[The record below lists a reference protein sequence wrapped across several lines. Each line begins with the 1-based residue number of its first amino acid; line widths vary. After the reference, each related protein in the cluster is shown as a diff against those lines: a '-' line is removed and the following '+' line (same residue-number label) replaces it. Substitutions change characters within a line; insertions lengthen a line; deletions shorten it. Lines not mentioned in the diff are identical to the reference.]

1 MAGNIIHRFRS
12 MRPRMSSTQDN
23 KSLALQASKLQVPTS
38 TSMPDNISLNKW
50 EDTGFEWEGE
60 VVPSSFERLV
70 TVLNTEHEQSNIL
83 LNINL
88 YRRNNVLHLAFTLT
102 GEVWLTCQRCLQPVV
117 IELTDDYNIAL
128 LDDESQI
135 RLINEEQDYL
145 LLEEIVTE
153 QSPERLLPLKKLIE
167 DEILLKT
174 PMAPKHDDCE
184 MSVEQFGEIPEE
196 EETEN
201 PFAALAS
208 LKGNL

>member
-1 MAGNIIHRFRS
+1 
-12 MRPRMSSTQDN
+12 MSSTQNN
-23 KSLALQASKLQVPTS
+23 KSLALQASNVQVPTS
-38 TSMPDNISLNKW
+38 NIMPDTISLNKW
-50 EDTGFEWEGE
+50 EDAGFEWVGE
-60 VVPSSFERLV
+60 IAPNSFERL
-70 TVLNTEHEQSNIL
+70 TSTLTTEHEQANIVL
-83 LNINL
+83 EATL

-102 GEVWLTCQRCLQPVV
+102 GEVWLTCQRCLQPIAVD
-117 IELTDDYNIAL
+117 LSDKYDIAL
-128 LDDESQI
+128 LDNESQI

-153 QSPERLLPLKKLIE
+153 QSPERLLPFKKLIE

-201 PFAALAS
+201 PFAALAA
-208 LKGNL
+208 LKGKL

>member
-1 MAGNIIHRFRS
+1 
-12 MRPRMSSTQDN
+12 MSSTQDN
-23 KSLALQASKLQVPTS
+23 KPSALHASKVQMPTS

-50 EDTGFEWEGE
+50 EDTGFEWAGE
-60 VVPSSFERLV
+60 EAPSSFERLA
-70 TVLNTEHEQSNIL
+70 TILASEHEQSNIV
-83 LNINL
+83 LNTTL

-102 GEVWLTCQRCLQPVV
+102 GEVWLTCQRCLQP
-117 IELTDDYNIAL
+117 IAIDLSDEYDIAL
-128 LDDESQI
+128 LDNESQI
-135 RLINEEQDYL
+135 RLVNEEQDYL
-145 LLEEIVTE
+145 LLDEIVTE
-153 QSPERLLPLKKLIE
+153 QSPERLLPFKKLVE

>member
-1 MAGNIIHRFRS
+1 
-12 MRPRMSSTQDN
+12 MSSTQDN
-23 KSLALQASKLQVPTS
+23 KPSALHAINVQVPTS

-50 EDTGFEWEGE
+50 EDTGFEWAGE
-60 VVPSSFERLV
+60 EAPSSFERLA
-70 TVLNTEHEQSNIL
+70 TILASEHEQSNIV
-83 LNINL
+83 LNTTL

-102 GEVWLTCQRCLQPVV
+102 GEVWLTCQRCLQP
-117 IELTDDYNIAL
+117 IAIDLSDEYDIAL
-128 LDDESQI
+128 LDNESQI
-135 RLINEEQDYL
+135 RLVNEEQDYL
-145 LLEEIVTE
+145 LLDEIVTE
-153 QSPERLLPLKKLIE
+153 QSPERLLPFKKLVE

>member
-1 MAGNIIHRFRS
+1 
-12 MRPRMSSTQDN
+12 MSSTQDN
-23 KSLALQASKLQVPTS
+23 KPSALHASKVQVPTS

-50 EDTGFEWEGE
+50 EDTGFEWAGE
-60 VVPSSFERLV
+60 EAPSSFERLA
-70 TVLNTEHEQSNIL
+70 TILASQHEQSNIV
-83 LNINL
+83 LNTTL

-102 GEVWLTCQRCLQPVV
+102 GEVWLTCQRCLQP
-117 IELTDDYNIAL
+117 IAIDLSDEYDIAL
-128 LDDESQI
+128 LDNESQI
-135 RLINEEQDYL
+135 RLVNEEQDYL
-145 LLEEIVTE
+145 LLDEIVTE
-153 QSPERLLPLKKLIE
+153 QSPERLLPFKKLVE

>member
-1 MAGNIIHRFRS
+1 
-12 MRPRMSSTQDN
+12 MSSTQDN
-23 KSLALQASKLQVPTS
+23 KSLALQASNVQVPTS
-38 TSMPDNISLNKW
+38 NIMPVTISLNKW
-50 EDTGFEWEGE
+50 EDAGFEWVGE
-60 VVPSSFERLV
+60 IAPNSFERL
-70 TVLNTEHEQSNIL
+70 TSTLTTEHEQANIVL
-83 LNINL
+83 EATL

-102 GEVWLTCQRCLQPVV
+102 GEVWLTCQRCLQPIAVD
-117 IELTDDYNIAL
+117 LSDKYDIAL
-128 LDDESQI
+128 LDNESQI

-153 QSPERLLPLKKLIE
+153 QSPERLLPFKKLIE

-201 PFAALAS
+201 PFAALAA
-208 LKGNL
+208 LKGKL

>member
-1 MAGNIIHRFRS
+1 
-12 MRPRMSSTQDN
+12 MSSTQDN
-23 KSLALQASKLQVPTS
+23 KPSALHASKVQVPTS

-50 EDTGFEWEGE
+50 EDTGFEWAGE
-60 VVPSSFERLV
+60 EAPNSFERLA
-70 TVLNTEHEQSNIL
+70 TILASEHEQSNIV
-83 LNINL
+83 LNTTL

-102 GEVWLTCQRCLQPVV
+102 GEVWLTCQRCLQP
-117 IELTDDYNIAL
+117 IAIDLSDEYDIAL
-128 LDDESQI
+128 LDNESQI
-135 RLINEEQDYL
+135 RLVNEEQDYL
-145 LLEEIVTE
+145 LLDEIVTE
-153 QSPERLLPLKKLIE
+153 QSPERLLPFKKLVE